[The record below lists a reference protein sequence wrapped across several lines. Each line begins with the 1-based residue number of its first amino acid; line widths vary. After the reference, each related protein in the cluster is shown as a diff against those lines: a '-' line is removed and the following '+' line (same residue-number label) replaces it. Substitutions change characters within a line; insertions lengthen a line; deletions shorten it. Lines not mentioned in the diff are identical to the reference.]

1 MHLAVVRMDVT
12 LWAAKHL
19 MLFDAILAA
28 LVVATLLYHRRHSIV
43 VWWSIVASSMLVASL
58 GLARFASLFYT
69 DPRPFAQEHY
79 QPLLPH
85 TANNGFPS
93 GYATLAAAIVFAVLL
108 LSRRWA
114 IPFLLLA
121 IMIDWARVGVGLH
134 HVIDIVAAWAF
145 VAVAGSIVF
154 MPATVAACILIPHLP
169 PALTAERFRL
179 RERFDASATA

>member
-1 MHLAVVRMDVT
+1 MHLAVLRMDMT
-12 LWAAKHL
+12 IWAAKHL

-28 LVVATLLYHRRHSIV
+28 VVVAGLLYHRRHSIV
-43 VWWSIVASSMLVASL
+43 VWWSIVAPSTFVASIAL
-58 GLARFASLFYT
+58 SRFASLLYA
-69 DPRPFAQEHY
+69 DPRPFAVQHY

-134 HVIDIVAAWAF
+134 HVIDIVAAWVF
-145 VAVAGSIVF
+145 VAVACGIVF
-154 MPATVAACILIPHLP
+154 MPATVLACILIPKIP
-169 PALTAERFRL
+169 SALTAESLRL
-179 RERFDASATA
+179 RGQTQAGTAG